1 MTFTSDHP
9 ARSAKLAAPARAFTL
24 VELLLVMSLLTVV
37 LAIAAPSLSSFFRAR
52 SLASEAQRLLG
63 LTRAGQNRAVS
74 EGLPMVLWLDAQQR
88 RYGLEAEPTYE
99 DQDPRALEFEL
110 SKDVDLAVPN
120 LTARTN
126 ANAGSN
132 PITGRSVARPVVSL
146 SNERANLPQIRFL
159 PDGSIGD
166 TSPLSVQLADKDGR
180 KLSLAQSVN
189 RMNYEIQSPRTN
201 AAW

>member
-1 MTFTSDHP
+1 MTFISSHH
-9 ARSAKLAAPARAFTL
+9 ASRAILAAPERAFTL

-37 LAIAAPSLSSFFRAR
+37 LAIAAPSLGNFFRAR
-52 SLASEAQRLLG
+52 SLDSEAQRLLG

-99 DQDPRALEFEL
+99 DQDPRALEFAL

-120 LTARTN
+120 PTARTN

-166 TSPLSVQLADKDGR
+166 TSPLSVQLADQDGR

>member
-1 MTFTSDHP
+1 
-9 ARSAKLAAPARAFTL
+9 
-24 VELLLVMSLLTVV
+24 MSLLTVV
-37 LAIAAPSLSSFFRAR
+37 LAIAAPSLGNFFRAR
-52 SLASEAQRLLG
+52 SLDAEAQRLLG

-88 RYGLEAEPTYE
+88 RYGLEAEPSYE
-99 DQDPRALEFEL
+99 DQDPRALEFAL